1 MTSRAILHWSQPAS
15 PVARSLAVSDR
26 LMRIV
31 AFLCVLFA
39 VLHSQAAEF
48 PKEGWWAIPG
58 FANAAGGATY
68 NLLRLQRYTPAAATI
83 PGLEPPKPIQDH
95 PEQAWVLTFFRVE
108 MATADADNLKLQR
121 DSCLARITAD
131 SISCF
136 SLAENLYRYS
146 VVDDAVIWEFV
157 RSDLESS
164 FGFSHLF
171 PPLENKKLTFKPTSP
186 DALQL
191 LKHHP
196 VLLHCHPLRRPTRG
210 LACFPATS
218 LPTCNRRRLTLL
230 EQTRLAARR
239 SVPCQNQNSQTTSDA
254 SVG

>member
-1 MTSRAILHWSQPAS
+1 
-15 PVARSLAVSDR
+15 
-26 LMRIV
+26 MRIV

-186 DALQL
+186 MRCNS
-191 LKHHP
+191 LKSTLFRGSSDERNGNRP
-196 VLLHCHPLRRPTRG
+196 CWRRWRGSDSVYIENPLGGR
-210 LACFPATS
+210 AS
-218 LPTCNRRRLTLL
+218 SRLD
-230 EQTRLAARR
+230 
-239 SVPCQNQNSQTTSDA
+239 C
-254 SVG
+254 